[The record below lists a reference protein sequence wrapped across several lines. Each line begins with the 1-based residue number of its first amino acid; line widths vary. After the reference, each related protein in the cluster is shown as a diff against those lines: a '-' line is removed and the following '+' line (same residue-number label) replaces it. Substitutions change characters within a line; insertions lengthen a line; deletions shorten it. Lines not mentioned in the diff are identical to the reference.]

1 MRASVPRGGTAESVR
16 PDDTLAL
23 AMSIYS
29 VLVLAFVNNIGSRAS
44 RVLLTLY
51 ALHLGAQPLTIGL
64 LAATIGLFPMLLS
77 WWSGRLSDRFGARW
91 LLTLGA
97 AGSALGMTLPYF
109 EPGLPAIFAA
119 AAFGGLSITVY
130 QVSMQNLVG
139 LMSAPHERA
148 RNFSNYSLAGA
159 TSGFVGPMLAGFSI
173 DHSGYG
179 SACLY
184 LAVLPLIPI
193 AMLLVNGGGLPK
205 GNPEQSAS
213 GGLMRTLAEPG
224 VWRVLA
230 VSALAQSGM
239 DLFQFYMPVYGH
251 SAGLSASAIGIVLAM
266 YAVASFAVRVVTPR
280 LVEKFGEEK
289 LLAGAFVLSAFGFL
303 LVPFFENIYALGVI
317 SFIFGLGMGCGTPIT
332 LMLMFNNSPS
342 GRSGEAMGLRMSVD
356 NLVRI
361 VSPIV
366 FGAVASGFGLA
377 LVFWINALM
386 LGAGG
391 ALPGARCRGR
401 RVKTSRRASRL
412 RL

>member
-1 MRASVPRGGTAESVR
+1 
-16 PDDTLAL
+16 
-23 AMSIYS
+23 MSINS
-29 VLVLAFVNNIGSRAS
+29 ILVLAFVNNIASRAS

-64 LAATIGLFPMLLS
+64 LAATIGFFPMLLS

-91 LLTLGA
+91 LMTFGA
-97 AGSALGMTLPYF
+97 AGSAIGMTLPYF
-109 EPGLPAIFAA
+109 DPGLPAIFMAA
-119 AAFGGLSITVY
+119 ALAGLSITVY

-139 LMSAPHERA
+139 LLSAQHERA

-179 SACLY
+179 NACLY
-184 LAVLPLIPI
+184 LAALPLIPI
-193 AMLLVNGGGLPK
+193 VLLLARGGGLPK
-205 GNPEQSAS
+205 GNPEHAS
-213 GGLMRTLAEPG
+213 RGGLARTLAEPG
-224 VWRVLA
+224 VWRILA

-251 SAGLSASAIGIVLAM
+251 SAGLSASAIGVVLAM
-266 YAVASFAVRVVTPR
+266 YAVASFAVRLVTPR

-289 LLAGAFVLSAFGFL
+289 LLAGAFIVSAAGFAM
-303 LVPFFENIYALGVI
+303 VPFFDSVIALGLI
-317 SFIFGLGMGCGTPIT
+317 SFVFGLGMGCGTPIT
-332 LMLMFNNSPS
+332 LMLMFNHSPS
-342 GRSGEAMGLRMSVD
+342 GHSGEAMGLRMSVD

-377 LVFWINALM
+377 FVFWINALM

-391 ALPGARCRGR
+391 ARRRVRRGR
-401 RVKTSRRASRL
+401 A
-412 RL
+412 

>member
-1 MRASVPRGGTAESVR
+1 
-16 PDDTLAL
+16 
-23 AMSIYS
+23 MSINS
-29 VLVLAFVNNIGSRAS
+29 ILVLAFVNNIASRAS

-51 ALHLGAQPLTIGL
+51 ALHLGAAPLTIGL
-64 LAATIGLFPMLLS
+64 LAATIGFFPMLLS

-91 LLTLGA
+91 LMTFGA
-97 AGSALGMTLPYF
+97 VGSAIGMMLPYF
-109 EPGLPAIFAA
+109 SPGLPAIFMAA
-119 AAFGGLSITVY
+119 ALAGLSITVY

-139 LMSAPHERA
+139 LLSAPQERA

-184 LAVLPLIPI
+184 LAALPLIPVV
-193 AMLLVNGGGLPK
+193 LLLLQGAGLPRGNPEHTAGGGLL
-205 GNPEQSAS
+205 G
-213 GGLMRTLAEPG
+213 TLREPG
-224 VWRVLA
+224 VWRILA
-230 VSALAQSGM
+230 VSGLAQSGM

-251 SAGLSASAIGIVLAM
+251 AAGLSASAIGVVLAM

-289 LLAGAFVLSAFGFL
+289 LLAGAFVLSAAGFL
-303 LVPFFENIYALGVI
+303 LVPFFESMVALGLI
-317 SFIFGLGMGCGTPIT
+317 SFVFGLGMGLGTPIT

-377 LVFWINALM
+377 AVFWINALM

-391 ALPGARCRGR
+391 ALPAALRKRTDAR
-401 RVKTSRRASRL
+401 
-412 RL
+412 

>member
-1 MRASVPRGGTAESVR
+1 
-16 PDDTLAL
+16 
-23 AMSIYS
+23 MSIYS

-173 DHSGYG
+173 DNSGYG

-184 LAVLPLIPI
+184 LAALPLIPI

-205 GNPEQSAS
+205 GNPEHAAS

-366 FGAVASGFGLA
+366 FGAVATGFGLA
-377 LVFWINALM
+377 FVFWINALM

-391 ALPGARCRGR
+391 ALPGAPRKNKPAR
-401 RVKTSRRASRL
+401 
-412 RL
+412 

>member
-251 SAGLSASAIGIVLAM
+251 SAGLS
-266 YAVASFAVRVVTPR
+266 
-280 LVEKFGEEK
+280 EK